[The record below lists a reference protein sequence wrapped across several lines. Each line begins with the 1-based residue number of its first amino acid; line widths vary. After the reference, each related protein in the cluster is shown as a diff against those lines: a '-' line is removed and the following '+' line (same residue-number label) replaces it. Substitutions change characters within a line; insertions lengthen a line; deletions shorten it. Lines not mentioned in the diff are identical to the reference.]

1 MALLALY
8 RLYWSPIAHIP
19 GPRLAALTGWYETFF
34 DVFQGGQ
41 FTFQIEAWHQQ
52 YGPIIRINPW
62 EVHISDPDFYN
73 QLYTA
78 TAKYKKPEDWRFRFG
93 LENSTFDTIDHDH
106 HHRRRGPLGTFFARS
121 KILEFS
127 AYIQQQ
133 TDRMVNRLQDEYRG
147 QVVCLNEAWGALTMD
162 IITFYAFGLSYNFLD
177 YPDFKAPFTTAI
189 QHLARSLH
197 VAGHFPFLL
206 TALKALPDS
215 LVAILSPTMKPVFQ
229 FHEACSEI
237 AVQIRHVTSG
247 QNDRHKTVAHKTVF
261 HEILHSNLDPIEL
274 LPDRLKHD
282 GASIVG
288 AGVDTTKTTLSVA
301 CYHILA
307 NPDIHARL
315 REELEAAMPVPA
327 APLSLTEL
335 ECLPYLTA
343 VTKEHP
349 NFGTALRLAIGIAQR
364 LRRINP
370 SAPIQYGS
378 YTIPPNTVFGMSS
391 YLQLRDARIFPEPDT
406 FLPDR
411 WLGEPVAPNGR
422 ALGQYLVPF
431 GRGPRMCL
439 GMNMAQ
445 AEIYIGLA
453 AVFRRLDL
461 ELWETGR
468 EAVDMA
474 REFFVPMAADGTKG
488 VRVVVK

>member
-1 MALLALY
+1 MAFMLLLPLLAVY
-8 RLYWSPIAHIP
+8 AP
-19 GPRLAALTGWYETFF
+19 
-34 DVFQGGQ
+34 
-41 FTFQIEAWHQQ
+41 
-52 YGPIIRINPW
+52 GPIIRINPW

-197 VAGHFPFLL
+197 
-206 TALKALPDS
+206 
-215 LVAILSPTMKPVFQ
+215 
-229 FHEACSEI
+229 EI

-343 VTKEHP
+343 VTKES
-349 NFGTALRLAIGIAQR
+349 LRLAIGIAQR